1 MTDIIAECGLQNIN
15 IQEEVEDTNKQI
27 KGYQNGLRKES
38 LLLMQVIEKT
48 TNTKYERFIIDFL
61 PGLDGKGKTRMM
73 EDLKKID
80 DRFKLINSAK
90 KWE

>member
-27 KGYQNGLRKES
+27 KGYQNGFRKES

-48 TNTKYERFIIDFL
+48 TNTKYERFIIDFP
-61 PGLDGKGKTRMM
+61 PGFDGKGKTRMM
-73 EDLKKID
+73 QDLKKID